1 MSVCPKCKVK
11 LKYRVIENIFRGK
24 ANKLK
29 CNICNIE
36 IKITKKTNKIN
47 SIIASLLLF
56 LLVFYGHDIINFI
69 TNFTENDSV
78 SQCILICIVAVWG
91 MIIYNGN
98 FPWSEYEEVK

>member
-1 MSVCPKCKVK
+1 MSVSPKCKVK

-36 IKITKKTNKIN
+36 IKTTKKTNKIN
-47 SIIASLLLF
+47 SIIASLPLF
-56 LLVFYGHDIINFI
+56 SLVFCEHDIINFI
-69 TNFTENDSV
+69 TNFTKNDSV
-78 SQCILICIVAVWG
+78 SQWILICIVAVWG

-98 FPWSEYEEVK
+98 FPWNEYEEVK